1 MADFVTPTSI
11 RAIFHELTKALEQS
25 PQTDFDDFAKRI
37 FCQFGKDPKQ
47 DKAARKLT
55 EDLAVS
61 IRATGIFSGSDADQ
75 PFASTAVVSP
85 PPVQA
90 AERTPAPASAAL
102 TIAPVAAP
110 VVSTQDP
117 EALPGPRSTERLVPF
132 QPDQI
137 NNWKKALLL
146 AATIVDYA
154 LATTLTAG
162 VWNEVRGLPDQPL
175 RNPDGG
181 LNLARV
187 GSEAGAA
194 AIAAGFYPALLKALP
209 AIQAKL
215 MGIAAFTGEVGK
227 IIQFLRW
234 VFTSAIGGTG
244 LYAGVKAGLHAST
257 AHSDGEHFEEWMFAG
272 YFVAF
277 MILITGNFIGA
288 RLSGQH
294 VSYLHSE
301 QSWVETGK
309 TIGAAF
315 FNDFASIIV
324 WVNERIP
331 NFIVWFAY
339 EFYAAYM
346 GPEKAALWGS
356 LAIFV
361 ASYKVA
367 VEMIGAKV
375 IEAPGAGD
383 DGQGEN
389 EGGMNLD
396 PVQQ

>member
-11 RAIFHELTKALEQS
+11 RAIFHELTRDLEKS

-37 FCQFGKDPKQ
+37 FSQFGKDPKQ
-47 DKAARKLT
+47 DKVARKLT

-61 IRATGIFSGSDADQ
+61 IRATGVVPGSDADQ
-75 PFASTAVVSP
+75 PSASATAVSP
-85 PPVQA
+85 LPAQTGNQIPP
-90 AERTPAPASAAL
+90 PASAGVTNAS
-102 TIAPVAAP
+102 VAT
-110 VVSTQDP
+110 TQDP
-117 EALPGPRSTERLVPF
+117 EALPGPRSTKQLVPF
-132 QPDQI
+132 PPDQI

-162 VWNEVRGLPDQPL
+162 VWNEVRGLTDQPL
-175 RNPDGG
+175 RNPHGG

-194 AIAAGFYPALLKALP
+194 AIAASLYPALLKALP

-215 MGIAAFTGEVGK
+215 TGIAAFTGEVDK
-227 IIQFLRW
+227 IIRFLRW
-234 VFTSAIGGTG
+234 IFTSAVGGTG
-244 LYAGVKAGLHAST
+244 LYAGVKTGLYASAT
-257 AHSDGEHFEEWMFAG
+257 YSEGEHFEEWMFAG

-277 MILITGNFIGA
+277 MILISGNFIGA
-288 RLSGQH
+288 RLSGEN
-294 VSYLHSE
+294 VTYLRSE
-301 QSWVETGK
+301 QPWVETGK
-309 TIGAAF
+309 AIGAAF

-339 EFYAAYM
+339 EFYGAYM
-346 GPEKAALWGS
+346 GPEEAALWGA

-361 ASYKVA
+361 ATYKVV
-367 VEMIGAKV
+367 VEMIGANV
-375 IEAPGAGD
+375 IKAREPGNEGEGD
-383 DGQGEN
+383 DER
-389 EGGMNLD
+389 GMNLG
-396 PVQQ
+396 PMQQ